1 MKNYIRNFS
10 RREILSALFSSLML
24 VSFLFLFQQLD
35 LYDNYYMLAFLTL
48 SLPMILSHRFY
59 LLEHKC
65 RNRFIGRVIHDLII
79 SVFTILVMAAALKV
93 SGVFYMIGFYTNL
106 IFAVLL
112 VVYFVELVLTLLN
125 RIFISIGWRIW

>member
-1 MKNYIRNFS
+1 MKNYLKDFS

-35 LYDNYYMLAFLTL
+35 LYDNYYILAFLTL

-59 LLEHKC
+59 LLEHKS

-93 SGVFYMIGFYTNL
+93 SGVFYKIGFYTNL

-112 VVYFVELVLTLLN
+112 VIYVVELVLTLLN